1 MEHIIKTL
9 LLTTMTLFCF
19 STHSYDWE
27 SGKWEKI
34 LSKNG
39 IEVLSKKE
47 KDSALLAFRA
57 KGLIKTPIEQMIA
70 VLHDF
75 DNAATWNKNLTIKK
89 AIKTVSPL
97 DITSYSLHGMPWPLK
112 DREMVLRN
120 QLKLDLE
127 KEVIIVEARTVEVKD
142 APKNK
147 KAIQAIV
154 KYGVF
159 TFKPVSD
166 TETYVEL
173 FAHIDPKGTLP
184 SWVFN
189 LLQQTYPYNYL
200 KEIEHQANSK
210 HFVLDKQ
217 IQEKVNQLKA
227 HMKAQDPKR
236 KVAQKSKSQTSTD
249 SSPIKNDNSV
259 AAKDKKDYEKE
270 FKLPYA
276 K

>member
-1 MEHIIKTL
+1 
-9 LLTTMTLFCF
+9 
-19 STHSYDWE
+19 
-27 SGKWEKI
+27 
-34 LSKNG
+34 
-39 IEVLSKKE
+39 
-47 KDSALLAFRA
+47 LAFRA

-89 AIKTVSPL
+89 SIKIVSQL
-97 DITSYSLHGMPWPLK
+97 DITSYSLHEMPWPLK
-112 DREMVLRN
+112 DREMILRN

-127 KEVIIVEARTVEVKD
+127 KEVIIVEARSVDLKG
-142 APKNK
+142 APKEKN
-147 KAIQAIV
+147 AIMAIV

-159 TFKPVSD
+159 TFKPVSE

-189 LLQQTYPYNYL
+189 MIQQKYPYNYL
-200 KEIEHQANSK
+200 KEIEAQANSK
-210 HFVLDKQ
+210 NFVLVKE
-217 IQEKVNQLKA
+217 IQEKVDKLKA
-227 HMKAQDPKR
+227 HIKNKR
-236 KVAQKSKSQTSTD
+236 QVAQKGKSIVKEMKGSTSETIEKV
-249 SSPIKNDNSV
+249 SNVEAPKP
-259 AAKDKKDYEKE
+259 KKAYETE